1 MVRAGGATVGKLR
14 TMMDLTSKL
23 SKVTDKYNI
32 GDTTSPYKDVVYI
45 VERLEKLNGPEASKL
60 VLRPLRTVKID
71 PAEDEETFTNRM
83 LNKDIRSDDD
93 DGTDWVKVYSK
104 YVSLRESGSN
114 LMDGCDLD

>member
-1 MVRAGGATVGKLR
+1 
-14 TMMDLTSKL
+14 MMDLTKKL
-23 SKVTDKYNI
+23 SKITAKYNL
-32 GDTTSPYKDVVYI
+32 GDTNPPYSDVVYI

-60 VLRPLRTVKID
+60 VLRPMRTIKID

-83 LNKDIRSDDD
+83 LSKDVRSDDD
-93 DGTDWVKVYSK
+93 DGTNWVKVYSK